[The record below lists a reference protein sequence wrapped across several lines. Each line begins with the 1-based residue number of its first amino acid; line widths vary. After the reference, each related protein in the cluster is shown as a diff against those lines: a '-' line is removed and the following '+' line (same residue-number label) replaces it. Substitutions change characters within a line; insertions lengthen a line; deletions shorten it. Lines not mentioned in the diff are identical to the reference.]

1 MERAGPTR
9 MSGDGKGA
17 RKTGQAFSPLAN
29 TERMNDT
36 KLCARIAKELF
47 RRAQAT
53 ETADIFDIAD
63 ACGASVFAA
72 LKAVEKLDRAGFVD
86 GRRLRLTLAGVA
98 LVAAFSHRRAPE
110 STQEGAGRPLPR
122 AQHAA

>member
-1 MERAGPTR
+1 MERTGPTHVP
-9 MSGDGKGA
+9 GDGKGA

-53 ETADIFDIAD
+53 ERADIFDLAE
-63 ACGASVFAA
+63 ACGASLFAA

-86 GRRLRLTLAGVA
+86 GRRLRLTLAGLA
-98 LVAAFSHRRAPE
+98 LVTAFSRRREVE
-110 STQEGAGRPLPR
+110 STQEVAGRPLPR